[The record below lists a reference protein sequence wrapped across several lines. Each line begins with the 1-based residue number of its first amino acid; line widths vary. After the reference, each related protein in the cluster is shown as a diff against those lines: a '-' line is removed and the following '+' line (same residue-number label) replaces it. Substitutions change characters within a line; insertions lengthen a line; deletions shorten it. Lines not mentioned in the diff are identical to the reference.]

1 MLTKPQFT
9 YKIKTMRIL
18 LDTNILILREN
29 YHVIPD
35 NVAKLMRLLN
45 GLETCSINVHP
56 LSVAELKK
64 DKNKERQEINV
75 KKVSSYAVMEDFPN
89 YMEDQNFIE
98 TIGYPKNSNDI
109 VDNQLLYCVYLN
121 VVDYLITEDQALLNK
136 ADLLGLKTVVNTNEA
151 ITIFEQFYSK
161 TDITLI
167 QSFIKDKAYNFK
179 LNEKYKVYTHQY
191 VREDV
196 LDLYGFM
203 AEEEKDLFLKL
214 ISVSGIGPKSALSM
228 LASGS
233 VKEIVNAIENRN
245 DVYLKKFPGIGQ
257 KASQQIILDLRGK
270 LNFGEEVTV
279 VGNSKLED
287 VELALIALGY
297 AKKDVT
303 KIVSKLDP
311 SLDEGELVKHALKQ
325 MIK

>member
-1 MLTKPQFT
+1 MYGYINGIVTKITPKHIIVENNGIG
-9 YKIKTMRIL
+9 Y
-18 LDTNILILREN
+18 ILI
-29 YHVIPD
+29 
-35 NVAKLMRLLN
+35 
-45 GLETCSINVHP
+45 
-56 LSVAELKK
+56 
-64 DKNKERQEINV
+64 
-75 KKVSSYAVMEDFPN
+75 VSNP
-89 YMEDQNFIE
+89 
-98 TIGYPKNSNDI
+98 
-109 VDNQLLYCVYLN
+109 
-121 VVDYLITEDQALLNK
+121 
-136 ADLLGLKTVVNTNEA
+136 
-151 ITIFEQFYSK
+151 
-161 TDITLI
+161 
-167 QSFIKDKAYNFK
+167 YNFK

-311 SLDEGELVKHALKQ
+311 SLDEGELVKQALKQ